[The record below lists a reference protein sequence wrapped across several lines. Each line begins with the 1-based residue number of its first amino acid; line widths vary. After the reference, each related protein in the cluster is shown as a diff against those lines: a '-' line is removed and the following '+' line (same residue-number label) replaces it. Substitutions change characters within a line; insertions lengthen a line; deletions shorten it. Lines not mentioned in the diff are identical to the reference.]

1 VPIVNWVRN
10 NKLSSVL
17 LLIVLFYLFRGAVSS
32 ILGID
37 LLSLGIPSYY
47 NQSRTDIGLRA
58 PSAMMGVAPDS
69 IGLPY
74 YGESAPAPEVTNR
87 MVVQNS
93 NLSLVVKDVSKSL
106 DQIKQKTVNLGG
118 YMVESNLDRPQDA
131 ASGNITLRIPADKLD
146 ESLSYFRSISVKVI
160 SENLRGTDVTDQF
173 VDNEARLT
181 ILEKNQAKFEDIMD
195 RATNVQDILQ
205 VQREIFNLQS
215 QIDGIKGQQ
224 NYLSKTAQMAKITI
238 FVSTDELA
246 LPYSPAEP
254 WRPEAIFKRAVRS
267 LVGTMQG
274 LGTAVIWLA
283 VYSVVWAPA
292 LGIFWYLKNRW
303 GNKVVQK

>member
-1 VPIVNWVRN
+1 MYPGANRQPRRLRLTVSRGPKQFLRHANGHPCVGTQVREEEPN
-10 NKLSSVL
+10 HL
-17 LLIVLFYLFRGAVSS
+17 
-32 ILGID
+32 
-37 LLSLGIPSYY
+37 
-47 NQSRTDIGLRA
+47 
-58 PSAMMGVAPDS
+58 
-69 IGLPY
+69 
-74 YGESAPAPEVTNR
+74 
-87 MVVQNS
+87 
-93 NLSLVVKDVSKSL
+93 
-106 DQIKQKTVNLGG
+106 
-118 YMVESNLDRPQDA
+118 
-131 ASGNITLRIPADKLD
+131 
-146 ESLSYFRSISVKVI
+146 
-160 SENLRGTDVTDQF
+160 VTDQF